1 MDMINK
7 VSEIDLKIKALQDK
21 KKKLEENQF
30 LQLAQMIKKSGASV
44 LSSEVLVGVMI
55 EAVKTFEEDQDV
67 VKKWQQVGKG
77 FLTAEKEKN
86 WNKKKDKE
94 SGVNKYEEEEEEE
107 VNRNKKIKDSFRK
120 WNFWNS
126 ARQDQQNWKEN

>member
-1 MDMINK
+1 MINK

-21 KKKLEENQF
+21 KKKLEEKQF

-55 EAVKTFEEDQDV
+55 EAVKTFEENQDV
-67 VKKWQQVGKG
+67 VKQWQQVGRE

-86 WNKKKDKE
+86 QRLFSKMIYSRFCKIRLSRLIKKLK
-94 SGVNKYEEEEEEE
+94 G
-107 VNRNKKIKDSFRK
+107 
-120 WNFWNS
+120 
-126 ARQDQQNWKEN
+126 